1 MPHFCYPFMKEWGS
15 CVCGTCM
22 VLFSL
27 VCIIVGFMF
36 FKRLFKRN
44 SEKPDQGD
52 NTDKPVEIL
61 KNRYANGEIDR
72 AEFLKKKKDL
82 EE

>member
-1 MPHFCYPFMKEWGS
+1 
-15 CVCGTCM
+15 
-22 VLFSL
+22 
-27 VCIIVGFMF
+27 MF